1 MLLTAE
7 PSPQALVSTFLC
19 ISPWLPGP
27 LSFPCSPLS
36 LEQGLKFM
44 RGCLQNPVLDLEV
57 SGELGAA
64 ETQGSNIG
72 HGLWERSS
80 CKGRK
85 VDAEKNAGISLGL
98 GN

>member
-1 MLLTAE
+1 MH
-7 PSPQALVSTFLC
+7 
-19 ISPWLPGP
+19 
-27 LSFPCSPLS
+27 
-36 LEQGLKFM
+36 
-44 RGCLQNPVLDLEV
+44 GCLQNPVLDLEV

-64 ETQGSNIG
+64 ETQGSNTG
-72 HGLWERSS
+72 HGLWEGSS